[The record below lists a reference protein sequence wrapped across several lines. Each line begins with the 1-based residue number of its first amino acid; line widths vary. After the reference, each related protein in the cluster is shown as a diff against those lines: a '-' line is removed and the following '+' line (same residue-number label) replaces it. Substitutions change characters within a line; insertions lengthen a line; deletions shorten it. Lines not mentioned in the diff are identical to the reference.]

1 MSIVRVNTL
10 TLLAGGWEETEEESE
25 EILRPDLC
33 QSSPLL
39 SHPTPTEIDNNAGR
53 GIKWKIARTIQIE
66 RRVRLL
72 NILLQQEQLPAL
84 YRNAN
89 IVRYCLK
96 CRNSDFLGKLIK
108 NYLTSNNEN
117 DTLMKCYKIFFF
129 LVKVKR
135 ERLSNI

>member
-1 MSIVRVNTL
+1 MSTVRVNTL
-10 TLLAGGWEETEEESE
+10 RAGRRSWLEAERR
-25 EILRPDLC
+25 LRRRVRPDLC
-33 QSSPLL
+33 QSSPLH

-66 RRVRLL
+66 RRARLL

-117 DTLMKCYKIFFF
+117 DTLMKCYKVFFF
-129 LVKVKR
+129 MWNLKEKDY
-135 ERLSNI
+135 LT